1 MPMIRLHYS
10 CLLLKQKEQKTEKK
24 KEIAALRLFIY
35 ENMDAFRD
43 YRDILNKDQR
53 VDTTGMRPMGA
64 AESNMNL
71 FSRRLKKIGCSWSL
85 EGLKRM
91 LNALIHH
98 FEGTLVKAIG
108 NSLSEDRVA
117 DKKSK
122 EYPSFTSLLT
132 EKTRASIDA
141 IQGHM
146 PALVR
151 DDQHKPYIKAL
162 RGLAGL

>member
-1 MPMIRLHYS
+1 TA
-10 CLLLKQKEQKTEKK
+10 LLFAVAEAERAENRDEKK
-24 KEIAALRLFIY
+24 KEIAALRLFIS
-35 ENMDAFRD
+35 ENIEAFLD
-43 YRDILNKDQR
+43 YLDILNKDQR
-53 VDTTGMRPMGA
+53 VDTTGMRPIGA

-71 FSRRLKKIGCSWSL
+71 FSCMLKKIGYSWSL

-91 LNALIHH
+91 LNALIHN

-151 DDQHKPYIKAL
+151 DDQHKPY
-162 RGLAGL
+162 

>member
-1 MPMIRLHYS
+1 
-10 CLLLKQKEQKTEKK
+10 
-24 KEIAALRLFIY
+24 RLFIY

-98 FEGTLVKAIG
+98 FEGTLVKQLETHYLKTV
-108 NSLSEDRVA
+108 SLTRNPKNTILYLLIDREN
-117 DKKSK
+117 KSIHRCH
-122 EYPSFTSLLT
+122 S
-132 EKTRASIDA
+132 RA
-141 IQGHM
+141 H
-146 PALVR
+146 
-151 DDQHKPYIKAL
+151 
-162 RGLAGL
+162 AGISPR

>member
-1 MPMIRLHYS
+1 
-10 CLLLKQKEQKTEKK
+10 
-24 KEIAALRLFIY
+24 
-35 ENMDAFRD
+35 
-43 YRDILNKDQR
+43 ILNKDQR

-71 FSRRLKKIGCSWSL
+71 FSRRLKRIGCSWSL

-108 NSLSEDRVA
+108 NPLSEDRVA

-122 EYPSFTSLLT
+122 ENPYFASLLS
-132 EKTRASIDA
+132 EKTRASIAA
-141 IQGHM
+141 IHGHM

-151 DDQHKPYIKAL
+151 DVHIKPYIHDM
-162 RGLAGL
+162 RGCS

>member
-1 MPMIRLHYS
+1 PTRRSSELTYDRDQLKCRIKEALRNRSKQERRKAYLAADANDQTA
-10 CLLLKQKEQKTEKK
+10 LLVAVAEAERAENREEKK
-24 KEIAALRLFIY
+24 KEISALRLFIY

-43 YRDILNKDQR
+43 YRDILNKEQR

-64 AESNMNL
+64 PESNMIL
-71 FSRRLKKIGCSWSL
+71 FSTRLKKIGCSWSL

-108 NSLSEDRVA
+108 NPLSEDRVA

-122 EYPSFTSLLT
+122 EYPSF
-132 EKTRASIDA
+132 
-141 IQGHM
+141 
-146 PALVR
+146 
-151 DDQHKPYIKAL
+151 
-162 RGLAGL
+162 

>member
-1 MPMIRLHYS
+1 
-10 CLLLKQKEQKTEKK
+10 
-24 KEIAALRLFIY
+24 
-35 ENMDAFRD
+35 MDAFPD
-43 YRDILNKDQR
+43 YRDLLNKEQR
-53 VDTTGMRPMGA
+53 VDTTAMRPRAA
-64 AESNMNL
+64 AESQRTL
-71 FSRRLKKIGCSWSL
+71 SSRTPKRSGGSWSIDS
-85 EGLKRM
+85 LKRI
-91 LNALIHH
+91 LNARSHH
-98 FEGTLVKAIG
+98 FEGTLAKAIG

>member
-1 MPMIRLHYS
+1 
-10 CLLLKQKEQKTEKK
+10 
-24 KEIAALRLFIY
+24 
-35 ENMDAFRD
+35 DAFRD

-117 DKKSK
+117 DKK
-122 EYPSFTSLLT
+122 YNDCHALT
-132 EKTRASIDA
+132 DLVAEKPTASIDA
-141 IQGHM
+141 IRGHM

-151 DDQHKPYIKAL
+151 DNQHKPYIKAL

>member
-1 MPMIRLHYS
+1 
-10 CLLLKQKEQKTEKK
+10 
-24 KEIAALRLFIY
+24 EIAALRLFIY

-85 EGLKRM
+85 EDLKRM

-98 FEGTLVKAIG
+98 FEVTLVKAIG
-108 NSLSEDRVA
+108 IYLSEDPVTY
-117 DKKSK
+117 KISNI
-122 EYPSFTSLLT
+122 YPSFTSLLT
-132 EKTRASIDA
+132 EKTRTSIDV
-141 IQGHM
+141 IHGHM

-151 DDQHKPYIKAL
+151 EDQHKLYIKAL

>member
-1 MPMIRLHYS
+1 KAYLAADANDQTA
-10 CLLLKQKEQKTEKK
+10 LLVAVAEAERAENRDDKK

-43 YRDILNKDQR
+43 YRVILNKDQR

-85 EGLKRM
+85 EGLTRT

-98 FEGTLVKAIG
+98 IEETVVKAIG
-108 NSLSEDRVA
+108 NYLSEH
-117 DKKSK
+117 S
-122 EYPSFTSLLT
+122 
-132 EKTRASIDA
+132 
-141 IQGHM
+141 
-146 PALVR
+146 
-151 DDQHKPYIKAL
+151 
-162 RGLAGL
+162 